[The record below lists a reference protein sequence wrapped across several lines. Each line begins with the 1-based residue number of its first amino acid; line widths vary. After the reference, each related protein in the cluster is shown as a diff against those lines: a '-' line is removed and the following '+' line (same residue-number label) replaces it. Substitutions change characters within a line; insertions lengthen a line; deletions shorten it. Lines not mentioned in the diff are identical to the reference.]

1 MGILK
6 RRSDIDGKIFS
17 IDYRRHV
24 WDFMSEKDKIMTFRR
39 LDDESRI
46 DIIIEILS
54 IEEATEILAFWVNE
68 EEGRRLFFRLPI
80 STREKIRQ
88 YGERWIQ
95 RFYRWTSQGNVGY
108 LQLQTQCFLFL
119 WSKLLNWPVS
129 LFKT

>member
-46 DIIIEILS
+46 GIIIEIVS
-54 IEEATEILAFWVNE
+54 IEEAAEILAFWVNE
-68 EEGRRLFFRLPI
+68 EEGRRLFFKLPVFI
-80 STREKIRQ
+80 QQQIRRNGEKWIR
-88 YGERWIQ
+88 
-95 RFYRWTSQGNVGY
+95 RFYR
-108 LQLQTQCFLFL
+108 
-119 WSKLLNWPVS
+119 
-129 LFKT
+129 

>member
-6 RRSDIDGKIFS
+6 RRSDIDGRIFS
-17 IDYRRHV
+17 IDYQRHV

-95 RFYRWTSQGNVGY
+95 RFYR
-108 LQLQTQCFLFL
+108 
-119 WSKLLNWPVS
+119 
-129 LFKT
+129 

>member
-46 DIIIEILS
+46 GIIIEIVS
-54 IEEATEILAFWVNE
+54 IEEAAEILAFWVNE
-68 EEGRRLFFRLPI
+68 EEGRRLFFKLPVFI
-80 STREKIRQ
+80 QQQIRRNGEKWIR
-88 YGERWIQ
+88 

>member
-80 STREKIRQ
+80 STIEKIRQ

-95 RFYRWTSQGNVGY
+95 RFYR
-108 LQLQTQCFLFL
+108 
-119 WSKLLNWPVS
+119 
-129 LFKT
+129 